1 MCELPSLRRQNLSTW
16 EWDREWGRRPR
27 TDVAAARPVGGCRP
41 LYSSQVKAAGHKLFS
56 SSRSTRAMRSRF
68 LCHRNSRRMGSS
80 RERRTWRNRY
90 QCYWVS
96 SSFHITR
103 SSFRMRDFL
112 PSILPLVYTVK
123 TERGKQQDSCVE
135 LAYCCRHFFF
145 EEKNLLLPVIWIKG
159 SIPLSTG
166 FACILKSSIW
176 QT

>member
-1 MCELPSLRRQNLSTW
+1 VRAALRRQNLSTW

-80 RERRTWRNRY
+80 RERRTWKNRY
-90 QCYWVS
+90 QCYWV

-123 TERGKQQDSCVE
+123 TERGKKQDSCVE
-135 LAYCCRHFFF
+135 LARI
-145 EEKNLLLPVIWIKG
+145 LLPAFLFWRKK
-159 SIPLSTG
+159 SITPNNLNQREYSFLPVHG
-166 FACILKSSIW
+166 VCMYP
-176 QT
+176 